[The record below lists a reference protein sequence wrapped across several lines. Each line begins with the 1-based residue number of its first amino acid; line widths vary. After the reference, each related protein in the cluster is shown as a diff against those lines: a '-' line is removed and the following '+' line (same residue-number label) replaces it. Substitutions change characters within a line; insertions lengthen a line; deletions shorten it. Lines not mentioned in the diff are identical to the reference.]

1 MCCRYQGGI
10 FSPKKALTSTNIH
23 LRARS
28 TFVNKQLKCILHNIA
43 DAQIKEAVFLIT
55 QRDAKRAARGEITE
69 AVRSFKTAASINR
82 SSHYSRPL
90 LWHSQRP
97 VAFTENSSLKSCT
110 SMSKSSKLKHFQTRN
125 QSANFLSTES
135 YKRGLVI
142 VTEKAKCNC
151 CKLPFTNQKE
161 EEEDEEAT
169 ASL

>member
-10 FSPKKALTSTNIH
+10 FSPKKVLSSTNIH

-28 TFVNKQLKCILHNIA
+28 TFVNKHLKCILHNIA

-90 LWHSQRP
+90 LWHSQQP

-110 SMSKSSKLKHFQTRN
+110 SMSKSSKLRRFQTCN
-125 QSANFLSTES
+125 QSAFLS
-135 YKRGLVI
+135 
-142 VTEKAKCNC
+142 
-151 CKLPFTNQKE
+151 KE
-161 EEEDEEAT
+161 RFRSCD
-169 ASL
+169 

>member
-10 FSPKKALTSTNIH
+10 FSPKKVLTSTNIH

-55 QRDAKRAARGEITE
+55 QRDAKRAAKGEITE

-90 LWHSQRP
+90 LWHSQQP

-110 SMSKSSKLKHFQTRN
+110 SMLKSSKLKHFLSFPEHKELRRGFSNCDRESQTQLLQAALHKPKTKKKPLR
-125 QSANFLSTES
+125 ACE
-135 YKRGLVI
+135 
-142 VTEKAKCNC
+142 
-151 CKLPFTNQKE
+151 
-161 EEEDEEAT
+161 
-169 ASL
+169 